1 VMRPFVV
8 AALAMELWAGP
19 LISQQAGNPP
29 AQKVVLNAISPRSR
43 SAQGGTKVSIAGTGF
58 KKGATVG
65 FGYVPASVGFRQAID
80 VQVVSDSTIVA
91 VTPPHKPGKVD
102 VVVTN
107 PSGETA
113 ALTDAF
119 EYR

>member
-1 VMRPFVV
+1 M
-8 AALAMELWAGP
+8 
-19 LISQQAGNPP
+19 
-29 AQKVVLNAISPRSR
+29 
-43 SAQGGTKVSIAGTGF
+43 SIAGSGF

-65 FGYVPASVGFRQAID
+65 FGYVPASVGFVSAID
-80 VQVVSDSTIVA
+80 VQVVNDTTIVA

-107 PSGETA
+107 PSGDTA

-119 EYR
+119 AYR